1 MPVNYIFFITPELL
15 NRFEEVRQ
23 HHIVKYGP
31 TGCNSDLKTF
41 IQVVLCSI
49 NLFVSQITC

>member
-1 MPVNYIFFITPELL
+1 MPVNYTFIISPGLL

-31 TGCNSDLKTF
+31 SGTNSDLITF
-41 IQVVLCSI
+41 IISVYLLIKISEE
-49 NLFVSQITC
+49 LKKG